1 MGVDSEVAE
10 AVHELHE
17 YLSDRLPPL
26 MVAESMAVLLQHPL
40 PVLSS
45 EIGAW
50 VGQQQGVATV
60 SDLLYHCVKKVSLMG
75 DFELIPRDALAAS
88 LRQLSEEV
96 LQLCPEA
103 DRERLRESLKLVA
116 QGSQAPL
123 SAPVELLHRQHPPT
137 PEPSPAV
144 ETGGRLAQAV
154 TAGVRRLTLFLERL
168 RPTAAATPVVAEQR
182 QQVAAQ
188 FLTTAAA
195 ESKTQVELEQR
206 LLPLRELGLASEP
219 DQVFRTLAH
228 ALAGWGALPAT
239 VGGTDSP
246 AASNEL
252 GAMRQIV
259 TLADDPAEGARRFR
273 ELVHSAVE
281 QFNEGNLGRAAV
293 IFDLAEQ
300 LASEQKVKPAFV
312 EPLRTGGHEYLDKER
327 LRKYAERQDCRRGLQ
342 RVLNFYSAFQPGGL
356 LHALDGEP
364 SRDRR
369 HQLLTLL
376 EVHGP
381 PARALA
387 RERLQAYVEGRAEC
401 DAFFPMNLVYL
412 LRAIPRPE
420 DVAVEEEVQLV
431 TRAPGRSSPLPLV
444 KQVIAYLSY
453 THHEKA
459 ERALVTFLRVFET
472 MLLQPDKASYPPG
485 EVETMLDR
493 TCVALARYGT
503 PRAWQALV
511 DHGLNAETRLGS
523 TLARM
528 AEAGRSQNLSASPEV
543 VGRLLAALN
552 AELPKK
558 TVLGLAVRRTN
569 DERIAL
575 LIQALSGTPIPAV
588 MEALQEV
595 VDKHPG
601 QKFAEEAFRAL
612 STLKAA
618 SRPPD
623 TGASL
628 AGDLELFGLPDVLQT
643 LGGTQ
648 ASGVLTLMDD
658 HGRQAATILLE
669 SGQFRGAQ
677 CQAVS
682 GADAMYQLFE
692 KPFKGTFAF
701 VARRDHLGGDGVIP
715 PTELMGLIFEGV
727 RRHDELKRAA
737 AIVPDGAVLRATGQ
751 PWSALQD
758 ADAGFAGQVW
768 ASAAA
773 GGTPEGCEAQ
783 WATDS
788 YRVRRLLAH
797 WAEEGALTVLG

>member
-1 MGVDSEVAE
+1 MAVESEVAE

-26 MVAESMAVLLQHPL
+26 MVADSMGVLLQHPL

-45 EIGAW
+45 EIGVW

-60 SDLLYHCVKKVSLMG
+60 SDLLYHCVRKVSLMG
-75 DFELIPRDALAAS
+75 EFELIPRDALAQS
-88 LRQLSEEV
+88 LRQLSQEV
-96 LQLCPEA
+96 LQFCPEA
-103 DRERLRESLKLVA
+103 EREQLRESLKLVG
-116 QGSQAPL
+116 QGSQPTLA
-123 SAPVELLHRQHPPT
+123 APVTVLHRQQPAAEPP
-137 PEPSPAV
+137 PVAEG
-144 ETGGRLAQAV
+144 GGRLAQAV
-154 TAGVRRLTLFLERL
+154 TAGVRRLTLFLDRL
-168 RPTAAATPVVAEQR
+168 RPQAAATPVIFERR

-188 FLTTAAA
+188 FVTTAAA

-206 LLPLRELGLASEP
+206 LAPLRELGLASEP

-228 ALAGWGALPAT
+228 ALAGWGALPVA
-239 VGGTDSP
+239 GGGP
-246 AASNEL
+246 APAVANEL

-259 TLADDPAEGARRFR
+259 ALADDPAEGARRFR
-273 ELVHSAVE
+273 ELVHAAVE
-281 QFNEGNLGRAAV
+281 QFNEGNLGRSAV

-300 LASEQKVKPAFV
+300 LAAEQKVKPAFV

-342 RVLNFYSAFQPGGL
+342 RVLCFYSALQPGGL
-356 LHALDGEP
+356 LDALDGEP

-369 HQLLTLL
+369 HQLIGLL
-376 EVHGP
+376 EVHGA

-387 RERLQAYVEGRAEC
+387 RERLQAYVEGRAEM

-420 DVAVEEEVQLV
+420 EVPLEEEVQLV

-459 ERALVTFLRVFET
+459 ERALITFLRVFET
-472 MLLQPDKASYPPG
+472 MLLQPDKASYPQN
-485 EVETMLDR
+485 EVEALLDR

-511 DHGLNAETRLGS
+511 DHGLNAEARLGS
-523 TLARM
+523 TLARL
-528 AEAGRSQNLSASPEV
+528 AEAGKSQNLAASPEV

-558 TVLGLAVRRTN
+558 TVLGLAVRRPN
-569 DERIAL
+569 EERIAL

-588 MEALQEV
+588 MEALQEI
-595 VDKHPG
+595 VDKHAG

-618 SRPPD
+618 SRPAD

-648 ASGVLTLMDD
+648 ATGLLTLMDD

-669 SGQFRGAQ
+669 NGQFRGAT

-701 VARRDHLGGDGVIP
+701 VARRDHLGGDGVVP
-715 PTELMGLIFEGV
+715 ATELMGLIFEGV

-737 AIVPDGAVLRATGQ
+737 ALVPDGAVLRATGQ
-751 PWSALQD
+751 PWSGLQD
-758 ADAGFAGQVW
+758 EDQGFAGQVW

-773 GGTPEGCEAQ
+773 GGTAEGCEAQ

-797 WAEEGALTVLG
+797 WTEEGALTVLG

>member
-1 MGVDSEVAE
+1 MAVDSEIAE
-10 AVHELHE
+10 AVRELHE
-17 YLSDRLPPL
+17 YLSDRLAPL
-26 MVAESMAVLLQHPL
+26 MVADSMAVLLQHPL

-50 VGQQQGVATV
+50 VDQQHGVAPV
-60 SDLLYHCVKKVSLMG
+60 SDLLYHCVKKVALMG

-88 LRQLSEEV
+88 LCQLSLEV

-103 DRERLRESLKLVA
+103 EREQLRESLERVG
-116 QGSQAPL
+116 QGSTPSLA
-123 SAPVELLHRQHPPT
+123 SPVAMLHVQQLPAA
-137 PEPSPAV
+137 EPAS
-144 ETGGRLAQAV
+144 ETGGRLAQAM
-154 TAGVRRLTLFLERL
+154 TAGLRRMTLFLERL
-168 RPTAAATPVVAEQR
+168 RPQAAATPVVAEQR

-188 FLTTAAA
+188 FLATAAA
-195 ESKTQVELEQR
+195 ESKTQRELEQR
-206 LLPLRELGLASEP
+206 LAPLRELGLASAP
-219 DQVFRTLAH
+219 DQVFRTLAS
-228 ALAGWGALPAT
+228 ALAGWGALPAAAG
-239 VGGTDSP
+239 VPSP
-246 AASNEL
+246 GATNEL

-259 TLADDPAEGARRFR
+259 TLADDPAEGAQRFR
-273 ELVHSAVE
+273 ELVRSAVE

-300 LASEQKVKPAFV
+300 LASEQRVTPAFV

-342 RVLNFYSAFQPGGL
+342 RVLSFYTALQPGGL
-356 LHALDGEP
+356 LDALDGEP

-369 HQLLTLL
+369 RQLLALL
-376 EVHGP
+376 EVHGA

-387 RERLQAYVEGRAEC
+387 RERLQAYVEGRAEV

-420 DVAVEEEVQLV
+420 EVPVEEEVQLV

-459 ERALVTFLRVFET
+459 ERALVTFLRVFEA
-472 MLLQPDKASYPPG
+472 MLLQPEKASYPPN
-485 EVETMLDR
+485 EVEALLDR

-523 TLARM
+523 TLARL
-528 AEAGRSQNLSASPEV
+528 AEAGKSQNLAASPEV

-558 TVLGLAVRRTN
+558 TVLGFPVRRN

-588 MEALQEV
+588 MEALQEI
-595 VDKHPG
+595 VDRHPG

-643 LGGTQ
+643 LGGSQ
-648 ASGVLTLMDD
+648 ATGVLTLMND
-658 HGRQAATILLE
+658 HGRQAATVLLE
-669 SGQFRGAQ
+669 NGRFRGAH

-682 GADAMYQLFE
+682 GAEAIYQLFE

-701 VARRDHLGGDGVIP
+701 VARRDHLGGDGVVP
-715 PTELMGLIFEGV
+715 ATELMGLIFEGV
-727 RRHDELKRAA
+727 RRHDELKRAVA
-737 AIVPDGAVLRATGQ
+737 VVPDGAVLRATGQ
-751 PWSALQD
+751 SWSGLQD
-758 ADAGFAGQVW
+758 EDEGFAGEVW

-797 WAEEGALTVLG
+797 WAEEGALTMLG